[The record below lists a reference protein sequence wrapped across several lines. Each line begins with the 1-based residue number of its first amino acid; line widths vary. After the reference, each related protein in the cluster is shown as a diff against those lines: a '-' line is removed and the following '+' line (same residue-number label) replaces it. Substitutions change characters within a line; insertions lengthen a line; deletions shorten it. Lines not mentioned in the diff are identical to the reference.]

1 MRKGKSRVQERKAVV
16 SSHSLIPELTFQE
29 ALEIFVTA
37 KKAEGMRP
45 RTIHDYYKHMEWF
58 QRFLSEFHPDIT
70 KIQQLFWTEE
80 GYLPAN
86 PMEKIKLLKSDSVD
100 DLRGFT
106 EKELKKLFGVL
117 DTRQYS
123 GFRDKIIMLLM
134 LDTGIRI
141 NEVCNIKIQH
151 LDRNRLT
158 LTIPAEVAKNR
169 KSRTLPV
176 SRKVMKMMV
185 ELHEGNKEYFDEQE
199 HVFLTAYGE
208 PMIPDTFRRRLWK
221 YAEEAGVERATPHM
235 FRHTFARDY
244 LLNGGD
250 LFTLQIILDHA
261 DISTTRRYIQ
271 MDDKHV
277 KEQHLKFSPASKYL

>member
-1 MRKGKSRVQERKAVV
+1 MF
-16 SSHSLIPELTFQE
+16 ELTFQE

-70 KIQQLFWTEE
+70 KIQQLTPEIIRSYIAYMKEERKPYAGVEEREKETKGLSVNTINIRLRTLRVMCRFWTEE
-80 GYLPAN
+80 GYLPVN

-106 EKELKKLFGVL
+106 EKELKNLFGVL

-141 NEVCNIKIQH
+141 NEVCNIRIQY

-169 KSRTLPV
+169 KKPYTTGKPQSDENDGGASR
-176 SRKVMKMMV
+176 RKQRI
-185 ELHEGNKEYFDEQE
+185 FQ
-199 HVFLTAYGE
+199 
-208 PMIPDTFRRRLWK
+208 
-221 YAEEAGVERATPHM
+221 
-235 FRHTFARDY
+235 
-244 LLNGGD
+244 
-250 LFTLQIILDHA
+250 
-261 DISTTRRYIQ
+261 
-271 MDDKHV
+271 
-277 KEQHLKFSPASKYL
+277 